1 MTKSSLT
8 DKAHEKIKRWV
19 MRCHLKH
26 GSLLNVNEFSRNL
39 NMGRTSVRVALTMLE
54 QKHLIECQPNNGC
67 TPFWTSLAGC
77 CKPETAILARP
88 KHLKM
93 LYPAFRFKEICEV
106 KITKQ
111 EKLGIFE
118 KMIIVRAFEEKA
130 GELFQQNLI
139 PGFIHLSIGE
149 EASSV
154 GTCSVLRNDDYVA
167 STHRG
172 HGHLIG
178 KGADPKRMFAEL
190 LGRTSGYCKGKGGSM
205 HIADFSIGILGANGV
220 VGGGFPI
227 IVGAGLSIKLRK
239 TDQVGV
245 VFFGDGAAN
254 RGTFHEACNMAAIW
268 KLPIIFV
275 CENNLY
281 ASTTPSSYSLA
292 GGSVA
297 NRAAGYGIPGYLTD
311 GNDVLEVRD
320 TVEKAVQ
327 RARKGEGPSIVENR
341 TYRYRGHFEGDP
353 QKYRSAEEIEKQKGE
368 NDPIERFKNVLK
380 KEKILTEKIESE
392 LRSGVKKIIEEAA
405 RFGLDAPMPL
415 PEDALEDLFVYS

>member
-1 MTKSSLT
+1 MVLSQAGSVGIGINMRG
-8 DKAHEKIKRWV
+8 DHV
-19 MRCHLKH
+19 MRQDRLGK
-26 GSLLNVNEFSRNL
+26 
-39 NMGRTSVRVALTMLE
+39 
-54 QKHLIECQPNNGC
+54 K
-67 TPFWTSLAGC
+67 
-77 CKPETAILARP
+77 
-88 KHLKM
+88 
-93 LYPAFRFKEICEV
+93 
-106 KITKQ
+106 
-111 EKLGIFE
+111 EKLELFRR
-118 KMIIVRAFEEKA
+118 MLTVRAFEEKA

-154 GTCSVLRNDDYVA
+154 GTCSTLRQYDYVA

-172 HGHLIG
+172 HGHLIA

-190 LGRTSGYCKGKGGSM
+190 LGKKTGYCKGKGGSM

-254 RGTFHEACNMAAIW
+254 RGTFHEALNMAAIW
-268 KLPIIFV
+268 KLPVIFV

-281 ASTTPSSYSLA
+281 ASTTPASYSLA

-297 NRAAGYGIPGYLTD
+297 RRASAYGIPGYETN
-311 GNDVLEVRD
+311 GNDILAVRK
-320 TVEKAVQ
+320 TVAQAVK
-327 RARKGEGPSIVENR
+327 RARQGKGPSIVENK

-353 QKYRSAEEIEKQKGE
+353 QKYRTPEEIARFSKDE
-368 NDPIERFKNVLK
+368 DPIRLFSDHLK
-380 KEKILTEKIESE
+380 KEETLSGKAEKA
-392 LRSGVKKIIEEAA
+392 LRDEVSRLIEEAVA
-405 RFGLDAPMPL
+405 DAQQAPLPL
-415 PEDALEDLFVYS
+415 PEDALEDLFVNR

>member
-1 MTKSSLT
+1 VKMTK
-8 DKAHEKIKRWV
+8 K
-19 MRCHLKH
+19 
-26 GSLLNVNEFSRNL
+26 
-39 NMGRTSVRVALTMLE
+39 
-54 QKHLIECQPNNGC
+54 
-67 TPFWTSLAGC
+67 
-77 CKPETAILARP
+77 
-88 KHLKM
+88 
-93 LYPAFRFKEICEV
+93 
-106 KITKQ
+106 
-111 EKLGIFE
+111 EKLE
-118 KMIIVRAFEEKA
+118 LLSKMIMVRSFEERA
-130 GELFQQNLI
+130 GELFRRNFI

-154 GTCSVLRNDDYVA
+154 GTCSVLRADDYVA

-172 HGHLIG
+172 HGHMIA

-190 LGRTSGYCKGKGGSM
+190 LGKEAGYCRGKGGSM
-205 HIADFSIGILGANGV
+205 HIADFSIGMLGANGV

-281 ASTTPSSYSLA
+281 ASTTPAEYSLA

-297 NRAAGYGIPGYLTD
+297 ARACAYGIKGYATN
-311 GNDVLEVRD
+311 GSDVLEVREVVGD
-320 TVEKAVQ
+320 AVT
-327 RARKGEGPSIVENR
+327 RARKGEGPTIVENK

-353 QKYRSAEEIEKQKGE
+353 QKYRSTEEIEAYRLAH
-368 NDPIERFKNVLK
+368 DPIERFRALLVQ
-380 KEKILTEKIESE
+380 EKTLSKSQEEKMRSAIQEKIEEAVLFGMESP
-392 LRSGVKKIIEEAA
+392 LPDQEEAL
-405 RFGLDAPMPL
+405 GG
-415 PEDALEDLFVYS
+415 VYVNQ

>member
-1 MTKSSLT
+1 VKT
-8 DKAHEKIKRWV
+8 
-19 MRCHLKH
+19 
-26 GSLLNVNEFSRNL
+26 SR
-39 NMGRTSVRVALTMLE
+39 
-54 QKHLIECQPNNGC
+54 K
-67 TPFWTSLAGC
+67 
-77 CKPETAILARP
+77 
-88 KHLKM
+88 
-93 LYPAFRFKEICEV
+93 
-106 KITKQ
+106 
-111 EKLGIFE
+111 EKLELFR
-118 KMIIVRAFEEKA
+118 KMVTVRAFEERA

-154 GTCSVLRNDDYVA
+154 GTCSVLRADDYVA

-172 HGHLIG
+172 HGHMIA
-178 KGADPKRMFAEL
+178 KGADPGRMFAEL
-190 LGRTSGYCKGKGGSM
+190 LGKASGYCRGKGGSM

-254 RGTFHEACNMAAIW
+254 RGTFHEACNMAAIL

-281 ASTTPSSYSLA
+281 ASTTPSGYSLA

-297 NRAAGYGIPGYLTD
+297 ERACAYGIKGYVTD
-311 GNDVLEVRD
+311 GNNVLEVRD
-320 TVEKAVQ
+320 VVGEAVA
-327 RARKGEGPSIVENR
+327 RARKGEGPTIVENK

-353 QKYRSAEEIEKQKGE
+353 QKYRSTQEIEE
-368 NDPIERFKNVLK
+368 YRSAHDPIERFRKLLME
-380 KEKILTEKIESE
+380 EKILTRNQEKKIRASVQEKIE
-392 LRSGVKKIIEEAA
+392 EAV
-405 RFGLDAPMPL
+405 RFGMEAPLPN
-415 PEDALEDLFVYS
+415 PEDAVKDLYVNEWGGEK

>member
-1 MTKSSLT
+1 MNQRKLH
-8 DKAHEKIKRWV
+8 KAD
-19 MRCHLKH
+19 
-26 GSLLNVNEFSRNL
+26 
-39 NMGRTSVRVALTMLE
+39 MLE
-54 QKHLIECQPNNGC
+54 L
-67 TPFWTSLAGC
+67 F
-77 CKPETAILARP
+77 R
-88 KHLKM
+88 KM
-93 LYPAFRFKEICEV
+93 L
-106 KITKQ
+106 
-111 EKLGIFE
+111 L
-118 KMIIVRAFEEKA
+118 VRAFEEKA

-154 GTCSVLRNDDYVA
+154 GTCSVLRKEDYVA

-172 HGHLIG
+172 HGHLIA

-190 LGRTSGYCKGKGGSM
+190 LGKATGYCKGKGGSM

-254 RGTFHEACNMAAIW
+254 RGTFHEAVNMAAIW
-268 KLPIIFV
+268 KLPVVFV

-281 ASTTPSSYSLA
+281 ASTTPASYSLA

-297 NRAAGYGIPGYLTD
+297 GRAPAYGIPGYEAN
-311 GNDVLEVRD
+311 GNDVLEVRK
-320 TVEKAVQ
+320 TVAQAVK
-327 RARKGEGPSIVENR
+327 RARQGKGPSIVENK

-353 QKYRSAEEIEKQKGE
+353 QKYRTPEEIARFSEE
-368 NDPIERFKNVLK
+368 EDPIRLFSERLK
-380 KEKILTEKIESE
+380 KERNLSDRAEKTMKDEVSR
-392 LRSGVKKIIEEAA
+392 LIEEALA
-405 RFGLDAPMPL
+405 YALQAPLPR
-415 PEDALEDLFVYS
+415 PEDALEDLYVNP